1 MKNTK
6 SVIISIVML
15 SLAIAGLTSC
25 NNDDREE
32 NMSSLKKSVSISSNS
47 NNPFDTEGINHNVW
61 LAQLLQ
67 EREEFEKKNNI
78 SFSGNKDQLFH
89 FYYNYLLKK
98 GESIERAYHVVNE
111 ILLAEKKGNDCFLR
125 YIDAQ
130 NLSTESQLL
139 VRNMIVTSIRMSID
153 NPKLPYEAY
162 GNYIKGLE
170 RDILNGKTAISKE
183 EMRSVLIFTSIIR
196 HSMHFWLNYD
206 GCFDIFEG
214 DTPEPR
220 YSFWS
225 VVLGAAIGGLVG
237 SLLGP
242 KGTAAG
248 AAIVSALILDQD
260 IQNGDAIVIEE
271 TPDGEIKIIYI
282 DNNKDDKKENNQ

>member
-6 SVIISIVML
+6 GVIISIVML
-15 SLAIAGLTSC
+15 SLTIAGFTSC

-32 NMSSLKKSVSISSNS
+32 NISPLNKSVLISSNGD
-47 NNPFDTEGINHNVW
+47 NPFDTVGIKHNVW
-61 LAQLLQ
+61 LHKVLL
-67 EREEFEKKNNI
+67 EREEFEKKNG
-78 SFSGNKDQLFH
+78 SSLYGNKEQLLCL
-89 FYYNYLLKK
+89 YSDYLMKQ
-98 GESIERAYHVVNE
+98 GESVQWANDVAKEM
-111 ILLAEKKGNDCFLR
+111 LSTEKRNNDCFLR

-130 NLSTESQLL
+130 NLSTESKLL
-139 VRNMIVTSIRMSID
+139 VRNIIETSIRMSID
-153 NPKLPYEAY
+153 NSKLPYKAY
-162 GNYIKGLE
+162 SNYIKGVE
-170 RDILNGKTAISKE
+170 RDILNDKTGISKD
-183 EMRSVLIFTSIIR
+183 EMRNVLIFTSILR

-225 VVLGAAIGGLVG
+225 VVLGDAVGGLIG

-248 AAIVSALILDQD
+248 AAIVSAFIIDQD
-260 IQNGDAIVIEE
+260 IQNGDAIVIE
-271 TPDGEIKIIYI
+271 TPEGEIKIIYI